1 MFQAP
6 KLTNAGKALYYDNI
20 GGEGITFTTIK
31 LGKGTLTQSITLL
44 NDLVDTVVTITA
56 ALSKSNEST
65 YVDISGAFSNAGL
78 TEGFYWKEIGVFAAD
93 PDFPDDRTKDILFC
107 YQNAYDTAEFIP
119 AASVETVEKHI
130 TVPLIVGDADNV
142 YCLLDSSL
150 VFATIQEIENHN
162 VDPSSHPDIRLAV
175 ATVSDALSA
184 HEADNVPHISAAER
198 SAWNAKPTT
207 ANVNTAI
214 GTHNQAPDAHSDI
227 RQAVNGKTSPSDV
240 DTKISAH
247 NSASDAHSALFNQK
261 AAAAD
266 LTAHINNATAHITS
280 AERAAWNGK
289 VDKASGT
296 LAFSLGR
303 DKNGIYVEF

>member
-31 LGKGTLTQSITLL
+31 MGKGTLAQSIALL
-44 NDLVDTVVTITA
+44 TDLVDTVVTITA
-56 ALSKSNEST
+56 ALSKGSENT
-65 YVDISGAFSNAGL
+65 YVDIGGAFSNAGL
-78 TEGFYWKEIGVFAAD
+78 TAGFYWREIGVFAAD
-93 PDFPDDRTKDILFC
+93 PDFPTDRTKDILFC
-107 YQNAYDTAEFIP
+107 YQNAYDTADFIP

-130 TVPLIVGDADNV
+130 TVPLIVGDATNV
-142 YCLLDSSL
+142 SCTLDSSL
-150 VFATIQEIENHN
+150 VFATMQDIENHN
-162 VDPSSHPDIRLAV
+162 ASATSHSDIRLAI
-175 ATVSDALSA
+175 TALDGA
-184 HEADNVPHISAAER
+184 LDDHEADDVSHITAAER
-198 SAWNAKPTT
+198 TAWNAKPTT

-214 GTHNQAPDAHSDI
+214 GTHNQAADAHSDI

-240 DTKISAH
+240 DTKIGTH
-247 NSASDAHSALFNQK
+247 NTASGAHSTLFNQK

-266 LTAHINNATAHITS
+266 LTAHTDNATVHITS

-289 VDKASGT
+289 VDKASST

-303 DKNGIYVEF
+303 DANGIYVEF

>member
-31 LGKGTLTQSITLL
+31 MGKGTLAQSIALL
-44 NDLVDTVVTITA
+44 TDLVDTVVTITA
-56 ALSKSNEST
+56 ALSKGSENT

-78 TEGFYWKEIGVFAAD
+78 TSGFYWKEIGVFAAD
-93 PDFPDDRTKDILFC
+93 PDFPNDRTKDILFC
-107 YQNAYDTAEFIP
+107 YQNAYDTADFIP

-130 TVPLIVGDADNV
+130 TVPLIVGDATNV
-142 YCLLDSSL
+142 SCTLDSSL
-150 VFATIQEIENHN
+150 VFATMQDIENHN
-162 VDPSSHPDIRLAV
+162 ASATSHSDIRLAI
-175 ATVSDALSA
+175 TTLDGALDD
-184 HEADNVPHISAAER
+184 HEADDVSHITAAER
-198 SAWNAKPTT
+198 TAWNAKPTT

-214 GTHNQAPDAHSDI
+214 GTHNQAADAHSDI
-227 RQAVNGKTSPSDV
+227 RQAVSGKASPSDV
-240 DTKISAH
+240 DTKISTH
-247 NSASDAHSALFNQK
+247 NTASGAHSTLFNQK

-266 LTAHINNATAHITS
+266 LTAHTDNATVHITS
-280 AERAAWNGK
+280 AERTAWNGK

-303 DKNGIYVEF
+303 DANGIYVEF